1 MGTFFRQNAGLGMF
15 VLVLAGSSL
24 SLSSIRYDLKPHL
37 PFFTKSY
44 GLYWRQIRQ
53 FILPLKKKKKKKVLG
68 KNSLVLFKKGSI
80 PFINMIGSAKE
91 QKAVTC

>member
-1 MGTFFRQNAGLGMF
+1 MAWELFFRQNAGLGMF
-15 VLVLAGSSL
+15 VLVLASSSL
-24 SLSSIRYDLKPHL
+24 ILSSIRYDLKPHL

-44 GLYWRQIRQ
+44 GLYSSQIRQ
-53 FILPLKKKKKKKVLG
+53 FILPLKKKKKVLG
-68 KNSLVLFKKGSI
+68 KNSLVLFKNGSI